1 MSDWPVKDWIVPLS
15 VFEANLGSDGKPY
28 WQGLAH
34 GSMRTLL
41 FKPKGKDVQ
50 EPHRQ
55 DEIYIVLRGS
65 GSFSKG
71 GETRAVAA
79 GDVIFVEAGAE
90 HRFESFSEDFATW
103 VLFWG
108 PEGGE

>member
-1 MSDWPVKDWIVPLS
+1 MKDWIVPLS
-15 VFEANLGSDGKPY
+15 AFEANLGAGGKPY
-28 WQGLAH
+28 WEGLAH

-50 EPHRQ
+50 QPHLQ
-55 DEIYIVLRGS
+55 DEIYIILSGS
-65 GSFSKG
+65 GSFSKR
-71 GETRAVAA
+71 GETRPFQA

-103 VLFWG
+103 VVFWG